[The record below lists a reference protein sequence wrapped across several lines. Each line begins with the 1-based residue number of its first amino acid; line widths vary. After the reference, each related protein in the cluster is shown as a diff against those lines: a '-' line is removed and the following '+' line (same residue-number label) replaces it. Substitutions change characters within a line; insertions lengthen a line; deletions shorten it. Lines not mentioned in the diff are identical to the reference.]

1 LNKILT
7 DKMKTTLIIFSAAVM
22 ASMALQSCN
31 QPKVDTA
38 REWASIDSM
47 ANLRVV
53 AYRDSLQMSCMN
65 NIMAMAKMKSDS
77 MMTAAMSKGG
87 KPKPKPAPKPD
98 NSTPTVTNRPGTTNP
113 TSVSDRPGSSNASGE
128 KPTITN
134 RPGATKSDT
143 IKKK

>member
-1 LNKILT
+1 
-7 DKMKTTLIIFSAAVM
+7 MKTTLIIFSAVVM

-47 ANLRVV
+47 ARMRLVV
-53 AYRDSLQMSCMN
+53 YRDSLQMGCMN
-65 NIMAMAKMKSDS
+65 NIMAMAKVKSDS
-77 MMTAAMSKGG
+77 MMTAAMSKPG
-87 KPKPKPAPKPD
+87 KPKPKPVAPKPD
-98 NSTPTVTNRPGTTNP
+98 NSKPTVTNRPGTTNP
-113 TSVSDRPGSSNASGE
+113 TSVSDRPGSTNASGE